1 MEANGD
7 KQRCTNNKY
16 PWMGCSRLIKYT
28 FNNIIV
34 PLAIILLKFETLS
47 VDLKSDAKKKKKSAK
62 FELQIRKIAREYL
75 TLPRLIAGN
84 SVIKGVSFLFI
95 PCDSHPRIYIV
106 NYHFFSLTIPSI
118 FLQNENKRRRRQLL

>member
-47 VDLKSDAKKKKKSAK
+47 VDLKSDAKKKKMGNLNCKSAK
-62 FELQIRKIAREYL
+62 SR
-75 TLPRLIAGN
+75 GN
-84 SVIKGVSFLFI
+84 I
-95 PCDSHPRIYIV
+95 
-106 NYHFFSLTIPSI
+106 
-118 FLQNENKRRRRQLL
+118 